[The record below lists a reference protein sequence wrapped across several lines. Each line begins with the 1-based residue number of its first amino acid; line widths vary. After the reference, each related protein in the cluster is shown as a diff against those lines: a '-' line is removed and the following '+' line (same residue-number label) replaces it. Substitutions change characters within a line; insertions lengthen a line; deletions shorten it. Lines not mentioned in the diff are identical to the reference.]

1 MARTKAMTTH
11 AKELAK
17 SFTPQQL
24 KKLADA
30 LAQEAEK
37 PRLDRKEVTR
47 LHREIRGAYVRMKM
61 SEASLSKM
69 LAGIGRTQEQIEN
82 ELAAI
87 QREAVKDAAAAEN
100 KPVRPRGRP
109 RKTI

>member
-1 MARTKAMTTH
+1 MARTKAMSTY
-11 AKELAK
+11 AKEFAK
-17 SFTPQQL
+17 SHTPEQL

-30 LAQEAEK
+30 LVQEAEK

-47 LHREIRGAYVRMKM
+47 LQREIRGAYVRMKM
-61 SEASLSKM
+61 AEASLSKM
-69 LAGIGRTQEQIEN
+69 LAGVGRPQEQIEN

-87 QREAVKDAAAAEN
+87 QQEAVKDAAAAAN

-109 RKTI
+109 RKTV